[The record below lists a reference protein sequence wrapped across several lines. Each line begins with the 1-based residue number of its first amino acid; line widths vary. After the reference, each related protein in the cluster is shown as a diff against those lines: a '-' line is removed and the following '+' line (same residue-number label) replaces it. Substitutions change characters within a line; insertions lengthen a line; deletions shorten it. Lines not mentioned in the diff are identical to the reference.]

1 MEISGNS
8 TKVDTSRI
16 PPVQLKA
23 DLAPRLAWICV
34 GCGSPPPPPNLE
46 VVLVVAAG
54 RAVGFSRLILA
65 GAKQSPPPQHP
76 PVSHPPRK
84 AFQELDSQSDV
95 GWTEPRWDLA
105 AHDPRFG
112 ALERRCL
119 ITQGLIMPACRWL
132 ARALAKK
139 NE

>member
-1 MEISGNS
+1 MLLLLEEP
-8 TKVDTSRI
+8 VDFLGLSW
-16 PPVQLKA
+16 
-23 DLAPRLAWICV
+23 LAR
-34 GCGSPPPPPNLE
+34 SN
-46 VVLVVAAG
+46 
-54 RAVGFSRLILA
+54 R
-65 GAKQSPPPQHP
+65 PPQHP

-139 NE
+139 MNDERRGVITHSCIQHTHTHAHAQITA